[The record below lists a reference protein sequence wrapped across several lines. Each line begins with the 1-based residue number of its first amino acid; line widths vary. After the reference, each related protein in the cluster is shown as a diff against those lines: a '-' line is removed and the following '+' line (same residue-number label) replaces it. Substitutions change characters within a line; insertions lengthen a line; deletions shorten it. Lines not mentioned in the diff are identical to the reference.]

1 MMSNQEVI
9 TQEQEA
15 KPIVPVASAQG
26 LIEMAITSGADIDKL
41 EKLMALQE
49 RYDAKNAKSSYLQA
63 ISMFQTKCPVI
74 TTKKQGHGYKYAP
87 LGDIIAQIKDL
98 LFNCGLSYR
107 FEQQQ
112 EGTVTRVKCVIS
124 HIEGHSE
131 SLTMEGGPDNQL
143 SKQGKQVKT
152 DIQATGSTSTYL
164 RRYTLTGA
172 LGIVTADE
180 DSDGRVESSKK
191 IEHCDSGQVIKINEL
206 IDKAGMDA
214 NTFGGF
220 INTRL
225 GINAAS
231 FAQYTKEQ
239 AEFAIKKLESKL

>member
-1 MMSNQEVI
+1 MSNSEVI
-9 TQEQEA
+9 TQDQPTKA
-15 KPIVPVASAQG
+15 VSAPASAQG

-41 EKLMALQE
+41 ERLMQLQE

-63 ISMFQTKCPVI
+63 VSMFQTNCPVI
-74 TTKKQGHGYKYAP
+74 VTKKQGHGYKYAP
-87 LGDIIAQIKDL
+87 LGDIISQIKDL
-98 LFNCGLSYR
+98 LFKCGLSYR

-112 EGTVTRVKCVIS
+112 DGQTTKVKCVIS

-131 SLTMEGGPDNQL
+131 SLTMEGGPDNQM

-191 IEHCDSGQVIKINEL
+191 IEHCDPGQVIKINEL
-206 IDKAGMDA
+206 LDKTGMDA

-239 AEFAIKKLESKL
+239 ADFAIKQLEAKL

>member
-1 MMSNQEVI
+1 MSNQDVI
-9 TQEQEA
+9 TKEPESSVVTT
-15 KPIVPVASAQG
+15 KASAQG
-26 LIEMAITSGADIDKL
+26 LIEMAITQGADIDKL
-41 EKLMALQE
+41 ERLMQLQE

-63 ISMFQTKCPVI
+63 VSMFQTRCPVI

-87 LGDIIAQIKDL
+87 LGDIISQIKDL
-98 LFNCGLSYR
+98 LFECGLSYR

-112 EGTVTRVKCVIS
+112 EGSITRVKCVIS

-131 SLTMEGGPDNQL
+131 CLTMEGGPDNQM

-191 IEHCDSGQVIKINEL
+191 IEHCDSAQVIKINEL
-206 IDKAGMDA
+206 LVETGTDE

-220 INTRL
+220 INSRL
-225 GINAAS
+225 GINIGH
-231 FAQYTKEQ
+231 FAQLTKEQ
-239 AEFAIKKLESKL
+239 ADFAIKQLESKL